1 MTTITPVG
9 IVVLL
14 GVIMMPV
21 YVTIVAWLF
30 ADPRDMRT
38 AAVGIGYMAAIA
50 VLMILA
56 TVALAVGFLL
66 IDWITV

>member
-1 MTTITPVG
+1 MTAITPVG

-21 YVTIVAWLF
+21 YITLVAWVF
-30 ADPRDMRT
+30 AEPRDMRT
-38 AAVGIGYMAAIA
+38 AGVGIGYMAAIA
-50 VLMILA
+50 VLMVLSTA
-56 TVALAVGFLL
+56 ALAVGFLV